1 YNAGRWVFPSPALSR
16 GVSASTATL
25 LSSTSNPLSHLP
37 KLGVLLYATVK
48 RSTPMMRR
56 TPPWAGVMTPRFRL
70 SVCLLGYMLSCGA
83 ATAADS
89 PLEMVRSTT
98 DQALT
103 VLRDSSGGG
112 NTPSPQQLETMWAIV
127 VPRFDTQQLAQRALG
142 ANWQQLTAEQ
152 QQEF

>member
-1 YNAGRWVFPSPALSR
+1 
-16 GVSASTATL
+16 
-25 LSSTSNPLSHLP
+25 
-37 KLGVLLYATVK
+37 
-48 RSTPMMRR
+48 MMRR
-56 TPPWAGVMTPRFRL
+56 TPPCAGLLNHLFRL
-70 SVCLLGYMLSCGA
+70 SICILGSAFLSGA

-89 PLEMVRSTT
+89 PLEVVRSTT

-112 NTPSPQQLETMWAIV
+112 HTPSPQQLETMWAIV